1 MALTGLGGK
10 NVGEDSIS
18 RSHCTCYLFPF
29 LLAGLVRSKPD
40 PLVGRPFAFVRLP
53 QCGFCSLA
61 GCAAL
66 FKSRTAAGKAD
77 RRQRRAAGS
86 AGGQQSRRVFGP
98 GKPCCPLSD
107 PGTQVL
113 YRKCFGKEMQFAY
126 KMRGRQ
132 LYKVYKHCKKFVKN
146 SFEKRVGVLLA
157 GRTGTLKKFRKSQ
170 E

>member
-157 GRTGTLKKFRKSQ
+157 GRTGTLKKFSIFS
-170 E
+170 

>member
-1 MALTGLGGK
+1 MWGKILYLALIVLATSFHSYWRGLCDQ
-10 NVGEDSIS
+10 NPIHSLDA
-18 RSHCTCYLFPF
+18 RSP
-29 LLAGLVRSKPD
+29 
-40 PLVGRPFAFVRLP
+40 
-53 QCGFCSLA
+53 CSLA

-66 FKSRTAAGKAD
+66 FKSRTATGKAD

-86 AGGQQSRRVFGP
+86 AGGQQSRQVFGP

-157 GRTGTLKKFRKSQ
+157 GRTETLKNFSIFS
-170 E
+170 